1 MSTGH
6 RFRFLQVDV
15 FTRTPFAGNPVAV
28 VFGADALDTAT
39 MQQIAQWTNLSE
51 TVFVVAPTVAG
62 ADYRARIFAQDEEL
76 PFAGHPTLG
85 TAHAVLDAGLATA
98 TNGMLR
104 MECGAGVVDVT
115 VHGPGEL
122 SFRQPRY
129 AAHPVV
135 GAGQLMTVLGVPRI
149 IGDAEM
155 IDTGPHWL
163 IVRVDDVGAL
173 SLDVAGLRSL
183 LTANRATG
191 ITLYAQ
197 APHQEIAVRTF
208 FFAGQLAEDPICGSG
223 NAAVA
228 VHRVR
233 AGAIASGD
241 RYRAR
246 QGQYIGR
253 DGEVGVR
260 IDGADVHVGGHC
272 ITCIRGEIAVPS
284 EPSARQ

>member
-1 MSTGH
+1 MSAGY
-6 RFRFLQVDV
+6 RYRYLQVDV
-15 FTRTPFAGNPVAV
+15 FTKTPFAGNPVAV

-85 TAHAVLDAGLATA
+85 TAHAVLDAGIATA

-115 VHGPGEL
+115 VHGPGDM

-129 AAHPVV
+129 AARPVV
-135 GAGQLMTVLGVPRI
+135 GAEQLTTVLGVPRI
-149 IGDAEM
+149 VGDAEM

-163 IVRVDDVGAL
+163 IVHVDDVGAL
-173 SLDVAGLRSL
+173 TLDVAGLRSL

-197 APHQEIAVRTF
+197 ALPEEIAVRTF

-228 VHRVR
+228 VHRMR
-233 AGAIASGD
+233 AGAISDGD
-241 RYRAR
+241 TYHAR

-272 ITCIRGEIAVPS
+272 ITCIRGELLVPG
-284 EPSARQ
+284 